1 MGSNMKLNTVA
12 STMGKM
18 SVHTTALGVS
28 SSVRT
33 VVLKV
38 VHMALS

>member
-28 SSVRT
+28 NSVRT